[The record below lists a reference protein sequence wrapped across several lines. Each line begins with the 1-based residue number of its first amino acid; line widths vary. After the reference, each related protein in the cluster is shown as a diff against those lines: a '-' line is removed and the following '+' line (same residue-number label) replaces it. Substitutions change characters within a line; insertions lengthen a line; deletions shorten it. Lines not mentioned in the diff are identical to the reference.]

1 MFVSIGTYH
10 QSKTLSSG
18 RQAMITLI
26 MAIGHLLVL
35 VMLNAK
41 EIHILQSM

>member
-1 MFVSIGTYH
+1 MFVPIGTCH

-18 RQAMITLI
+18 RQAMITLV
-26 MAIGHLLVL
+26 MAIRHLLIL

-41 EIHILQSM
+41 EKHILQSM